1 MINRENIQT
10 FRNYGFVLTGVHKSK
25 DPDKDKKPKS
35 FKGPDG
41 QYHWSN
47 KIGYEWTDQE
57 LLEENRIGA
66 FHADSKIFD
75 VDFDD
80 KSFTAHKFMDML
92 PDTLTIGKKVNG
104 KIIATHKI
112 YRSPDNVKLKPYSFP
127 SKAKK
132 GQKIL
137 ELLTNTQTIIAGVDR
152 VIINNVKPLSVDPE
166 SIKQHLKMIVA
177 FSELN
182 KHWPD
187 DASGQRNDAFFRL
200 GGALASQTDIPMDLR
215 IKYVEKLCE
224 LTGDTE
230 INNRLSCIERQQQ
243 KYEEGENQ
251 YGIKELSGYLDVNL
265 KGFDEIKRAE
275 EAEVE
280 EEENQYATGL
290 EFLNGHEFTIKDF
303 PKPKALLYPIVCYQQ
318 IRQIFAPAG
327 TGKSLYVLHEGGAV
341 ASGYDFLHYKNEKKT
356 KTPVLIV
363 EGEMDSSQIQSRLN
377 KLAEAYEME
386 GRTLNLNYIFFATL
400 AIQKDMY
407 FESLTREVGRKNVEI
422 TAKKIEEITG
432 KKPVIYLDN
441 ITALTIMQ
449 EKEGADWVE
458 LMHWLSRLR
467 NMGYHITFLHHPT
480 KTGET
485 ASGSNIKERSIDID
499 MKLTTPDEKTLI
511 EEYEDNHT
519 QITIEF
525 LKWREHMNTF
535 HSKKRIAII
544 NRTTGRWI
552 VEPMLNKTQRSI
564 SALIREGK
572 TADEIVAAGKKSK
585 GEGMSRAN
593 VYKVIKILK
602 AEGVIKDEVS

>member
-1 MINRENIQT
+1 
-10 FRNYGFVLTGVHKSK
+10 
-25 DPDKDKKPKS
+25 
-35 FKGPDG
+35 
-41 QYHWSN
+41 
-47 KIGYEWTDQE
+47 
-57 LLEENRIGA
+57 
-66 FHADSKIFD
+66 
-75 VDFDD
+75 
-80 KSFTAHKFMDML
+80 ML
-92 PDTLTIGKKVNG
+92 NSI
-104 KIIATHKI
+104 
-112 YRSPDNVKLKPYSFP
+112 KPYSFP
-127 SKAKK
+127 SNAKK

-152 VIINNVKPLSVDPE
+152 VIVNNVKPVCVDPE

-177 FSELN
+177 FSELY

-215 IKYVEKLCE
+215 LKYVKKLCE

-251 YGIKELSGYLDVNL
+251 YGIKELSGFLNVNL
-265 KGFDEIKRAE
+265 KGFDEIKRADE
-275 EAEVE
+275 VEVE
-280 EEENQYATGL
+280 EEESAATGL
-290 EFLNGHEFTIKDF
+290 KFLNAREFAIKDF
-303 PKPKALLYPIVCYQQ
+303 PKPEYLLFPIVAKQQ
-318 IRQIFAPAG
+318 IRQVFAGAG
-327 TGKSLYVLHEGGAV
+327 TGKTLMLLYEACAV
-341 ASGYDFLHYKNEKKT
+341 ASGYDFMHFKNPDKI
-356 KTPVLIV
+356 KTPVLYV
-363 EGEMDSSQIQSRLN
+363 EGEMDSSMIQKRLIYGD
-377 KLAEAYEME
+377 KDSVGIEGAYEME
-386 GRTLNLNYIFFATL
+386 GKTLNHEYICLATL
-400 AIQKDMY
+400 ALQKNMH
-407 FESLTREVGRKNVEI
+407 FESLTHKVGRKNIEI
-422 TAKKIEEITG
+422 TAKEIEKITG

-441 ITALTIMQ
+441 ITALTVMQ

-467 NMGYHITFLHHPT
+467 NMGYHVTFLHHPT

-485 ASGSNIKERSIDID
+485 ASGSNIKERSIDIN
-499 MKLTTPDEKTLI
+499 MKLTTPDDKTLI

-519 QITIEF
+519 QMIIEF

-564 SALIREGK
+564 SALIRKGK
-572 TADEIVAAGKKSK
+572 SPEEVVAAGKGK
-585 GEGMSRAN
+585 EGMSRAN

-602 AEGVIKDEVS
+602 AEGVIEDEPN